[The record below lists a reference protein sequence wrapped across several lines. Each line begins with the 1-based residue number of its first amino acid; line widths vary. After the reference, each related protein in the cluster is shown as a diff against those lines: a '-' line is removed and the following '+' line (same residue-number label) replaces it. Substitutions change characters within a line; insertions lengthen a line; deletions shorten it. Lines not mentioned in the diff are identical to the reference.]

1 MLGGVRLPFSES
13 TCKYRG
19 LENYL
24 AYVHNVSF
32 LHMLH
37 NQRSKLATAERIKYG
52 QNVDKM

>member
-24 AYVHNVSF
+24 PYVHNVSS